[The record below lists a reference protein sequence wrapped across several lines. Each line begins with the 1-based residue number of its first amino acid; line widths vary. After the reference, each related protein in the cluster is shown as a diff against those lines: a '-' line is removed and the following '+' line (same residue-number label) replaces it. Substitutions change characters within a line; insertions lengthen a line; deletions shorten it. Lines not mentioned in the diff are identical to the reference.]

1 MSQLILSS
9 EAKDVLKNAVINS
22 ENNTLTLLEGQ
33 LNRKLYLE
41 VNAFLEALG
50 GKWNRKLKCHVYPNG
65 DWIPVFTSSVREGE
79 IEYVDLKKDLEFFE
93 TPPELAQE
101 MVDLAGVD
109 KDSRILEPSI
119 GMGGIAKFCPNRNN
133 VVGLDIHQPFV
144 DAMLKKEYNVYN
156 VDFLTQSP
164 LELGLFDAV
173 LMNPPFSNGQD
184 IRHCTHALE
193 FLKPKGCVVALTSKS
208 WGFRKGKLWDD
219 FRKLDEKYCVYIR
232 DIPERTFKA
241 SGTNVATTLLVLRK
255 D

>member
-1 MSQLILSS
+1 MSQIILSS
-9 EAKDVLKNAVINS
+9 EAKDVLKNAVIDS
-22 ENNTLTLLEGQ
+22 VKNTLTLPEGQ

-41 VNAFLEALG
+41 INGFLEVLG
-50 GKWNRKLKCHVYPNG
+50 GKWNKKQKCHIYPNG
-65 DWIPVFTSSVREGE
+65 DWIPVFTSSVKESE

-156 VDFLTQSP
+156 VDFLTQRAS
-164 LELGLFDAV
+164 ELGMFDAV

-184 IRHCTHALE
+184 VKHCTHALS
-193 FLKPKGCVVALTSKS
+193 FLKAGGFVVALTSKS
-208 WGFRKGKLWDD
+208 WTFRKGKVWEE
-219 FRKLDEKYCVYIR
+219 FRNLVKKDGVYSR
-232 DIPERTFKA
+232 DIPEGTFKA
-241 SGTNVATTLLVLRK
+241 AGTNIGTVLLVIRK
-255 D
+255 N